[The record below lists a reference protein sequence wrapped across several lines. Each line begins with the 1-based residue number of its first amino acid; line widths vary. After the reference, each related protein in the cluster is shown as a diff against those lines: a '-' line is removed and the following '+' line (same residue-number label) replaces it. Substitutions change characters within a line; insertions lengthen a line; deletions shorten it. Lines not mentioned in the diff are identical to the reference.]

1 MSSLQQNWKKRAEQ
15 VLPGSKG
22 PGAGGRNDSSNVC
35 KYEYMNKEKKYSETH
50 RTYK

>member
-1 MSSLQQNWKKRAEQ
+1 MSSLQQNWKKRAE
-15 VLPGSKG
+15 PGLEARG

-35 KYEYMNKEKKYSETH
+35 KYEYMNKEKKYFETH